1 MYVQFTDNTEAKLLS
16 VFGSPQDPV
25 FYPNQGEIPED
36 DIRYLRFMFPNLYP
50 LPPVLSEVSAL
61 KRDELRQA
69 CSNAITRSSFQSE
82 ALGGVYNY
90 DCRLVDQIN
99 LKVRYDIATFTAQ
112 PEPIWASDGTRYEW
126 KLHTASEII
135 AVMVDMNEHIKYSQ
149 VKLATKLAAVDAA
162 IEAEQVIAIEW

>member
-1 MYVQFTDNTEAKLLS
+1 M
-16 VFGSPQDPV
+16 
-25 FYPNQGEIPED
+25 
-36 DIRYLRFMFPNLYP
+36 
-50 LPPVLSEVSAL
+50 
-61 KRDELRQA
+61 RQA